1 MAISGIFSSPLAAY
15 QKMQGIA
22 GGAAGAAEGVIPG
35 GSFSDVLANFTTDSM
50 NALKKGEQATM
61 LAAQGKADV
70 TDVVTAVSNAE
81 LTLQTIVAVRDRV
94 ISAYQDII
102 RMPI

>member
-1 MAISGIFSSPLAAY
+1 MSIGSIFSSPLAAY
-15 QKMQGIA
+15 QKAQGIT
-22 GGAAGAAEGVIPG
+22 GTAATESVVPG
-35 GSFSDVLANFTTDSM
+35 GSFSDVLANFTTDSVE
-50 NALKKGEQATM
+50 ALKKGEKATM